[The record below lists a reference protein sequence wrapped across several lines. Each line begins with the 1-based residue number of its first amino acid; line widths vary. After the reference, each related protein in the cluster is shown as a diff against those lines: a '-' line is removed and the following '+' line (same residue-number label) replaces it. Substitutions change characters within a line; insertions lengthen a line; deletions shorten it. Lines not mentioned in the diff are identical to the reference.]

1 MYMGWIAYSTSIKA
15 HDPNLNASEIG
26 PKLGLGI
33 LCLIFFSVLPFS
45 VNLWEV
51 SVRPVWRWRVCFC
64 KAHTQKDIENFIQ
77 ENIS

>member
-33 LCLIFFSVLPFS
+33 LC
-45 VNLWEV
+45 
-51 SVRPVWRWRVCFC
+51 
-64 KAHTQKDIENFIQ
+64 
-77 ENIS
+77 